1 MAYLVQQGEFMAN
14 QEKFSVFTAP
24 GDGVQTVWDFS
35 FSDIAGAFV
44 DVSKNHVRLYK
55 TDPAGQTT
63 PIDVEED
70 MWLGARALRILP
82 ALPAGHIL
90 TIRQDS
96 LCGVPQPSMND
107 HATSYRE
114 AAANASDM
122 SIQAVTPA
130 DDALSLLSSI
140 YEDSPDVQPYKRP
153 VIPSGGMGLV
163 SMSLRE
169 RLALEL
175 DAREFGIVSSSVLDQ
190 SELVNQAFAEGVAQG
205 KVVNF
210 GNMCVKLAT
219 PVVLP
224 VACPGFKFDTVSYGV
239 FGDPGFYF
247 TGTGTALTIRGSFRC
262 IEGAVYGAGQVA
274 NGVYMDN
281 PLLSRGVNLRVHLFQ
296 GFGLKVIHM
305 WDSVMDNVSIESCGS
320 ATEYAFYI
328 GETNETTNMSVI
340 GRLQVEQSR
349 EKAIWISPLVLSC
362 VINNIH
368 SERSAVTSPDTITW
382 MLGGNRTVY
391 NGLRLDASGGVASN
405 ALVYF
410 VAANTTFTCALVEY
424 GITAVIDA
432 YLSSSVQFIGP
443 EIQGAFTTQIN
454 QTGTINVFGGVLAS
468 ISGQLFGF
476 RAFGTTISAANIG
489 DNAANPLNTVFNSCR
504 IGSLQGSSANSA
516 VTVNSCIVDGGLMPA
531 AWTRIVNSRWTLAG
545 DNTFGY
551 GRVELN
557 DSEIICG
564 TLTIN
569 SAYMRLVNSRIKG
582 NLGLEGNFQSI
593 ADYNSF
599 VTGSCPE
606 WAAPVFNTLL
616 PEGAFYVG
624 MRAANITPG
633 IGKPKGWVCVDV
645 LAPWVS
651 EGNL

>member
-1 MAYLVQQGEFMAN
+1 MAN

-24 GDGVQTVWDFS
+24 ADGVQTVWDFS
-35 FSDIAGAFV
+35 FSDIAGALV
-44 DVSKNHVRLYK
+44 DVSKHHVRLYG

-63 PIDVEED
+63 PIEVED
-70 MWLGARALRILP
+70 HMWLGPGTLRIEP

-96 LCGVPQPSMND
+96 LPDGSRPTMREHTASC
-107 HATSYRE
+107 RE
-114 AAANASDM
+114 AGADASAM
-122 SIQAVTPA
+122 SMQAFTPA

-140 YEDSPDVQPYKRP
+140 YQDSPDVQLYKRP
-153 VIPSGGMGLV
+153 VIPSGGTGLV
-163 SMSLRE
+163 SMPLRE

-175 DAREFGIVSSSVLDQ
+175 DAREFGIVSSPVLDQ
-190 SELVNQAFAEGVAQG
+190 SQLVNQAFAEGMAQG

-210 GNMCVKLAT
+210 GNMCVRLAT

-224 VACPGFKFDTVSYGV
+224 VACPGFKFDTLSYGV
-239 FGDPGFYF
+239 YGDPGFYF
-247 TGTGTALTIRGSFRC
+247 TGTGTALTIRGAFRC
-262 IEGAVYGAGQVA
+262 IEGAVYGTGQVA

-320 ATEYAFYI
+320 DTEYAFYL
-328 GETNETTNMSVI
+328 GGTSETSNMSVI

-368 SERSAVTSPDTITW
+368 SERSVVTAPDTITW

-391 NGLRLDASGGVASN
+391 NALRLDASGGVATN

-410 VAANTTFTCALVEY
+410 VAANTTFTGALVEY

-432 YLSSSVQFIGP
+432 YLSSSVQFISP
-443 EIQGAFTTQIN
+443 EIQGTFSTQIN
-454 QTGTINVFGGVLAS
+454 QTGTINVFGGVLSS

-476 RAFGTTISAANIG
+476 RAFGTTITAANIG
-489 DNAANPLNTVFNSCR
+489 DNGADPLSTILNSCR
-504 IGSLQGSSANSA
+504 IGHLQGVSTNSA

-531 AWTRIVNSRWTLAG
+531 AWTKIVNSRWTLAG
-545 DNTFGY
+545 DNTFAY
-551 GRVELN
+551 GRVELH
-557 DSEIICG
+557 DSEIVCG

-569 SAYMRLVNSRIKG
+569 SAYLRLVNSRIKG
-582 NLGLEGNFQSI
+582 NLRLEGNFQSI
-593 ADYNSF
+593 ADHNSF
-599 VTGSCPE
+599 VTGTCPE
-606 WAAPVFNTLL
+606 WAAPVFNTMF
-616 PEGAFYVG
+616 PESTFYVG

-633 IGKPKGWVCVDV
+633 VGKPKGWVCVDV